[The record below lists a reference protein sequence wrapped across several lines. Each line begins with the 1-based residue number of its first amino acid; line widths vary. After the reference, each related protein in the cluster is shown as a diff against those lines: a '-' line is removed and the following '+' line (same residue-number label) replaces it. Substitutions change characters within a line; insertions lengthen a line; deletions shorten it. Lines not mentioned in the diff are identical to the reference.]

1 MFWRHDEEQM
11 ETALVRFGETLDLTE
26 NSKSKLTNLTDW
38 LAESRQQ
45 AREEWSHEELFES
58 LMSEQEFDK
67 DAIVQEVHDSLRTL
81 EEFATTLID
90 KLADFHSTLTD
101 EQKARLSEE
110 FGQRGKE
117 HRGWSGWHRR
127 HRLKHRLHHRVHH

>member
-11 ETALVRFGETLDLTE
+11 ETALVRFTEKLDLTE
-26 NSKSKLTNLTDW
+26 NSESKLKDLTDW

-58 LMSEQEFDK
+58 LMSEQDFDK
-67 DAIVQEVHDSLRTL
+67 NTIFQEVHDSLRTL

-101 EQKARLSEE
+101 EQKVRLSEE
-110 FGQRGKE
+110 FGKRGKE
-117 HRGWSGWHRR
+117 HRGWSGCHRR
-127 HRLKHRLHHRVHH
+127 HLLKHRLHHRVHH